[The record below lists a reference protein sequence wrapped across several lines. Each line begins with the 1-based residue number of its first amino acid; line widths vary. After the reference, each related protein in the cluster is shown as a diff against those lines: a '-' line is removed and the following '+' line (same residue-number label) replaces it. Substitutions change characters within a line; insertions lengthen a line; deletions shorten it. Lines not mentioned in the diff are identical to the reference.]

1 MLLRSYQKE
10 VDSLTQRS
18 IASESAFLAMVA
30 EFAELPDPAVAL
42 EVAKVRLALSF
53 LAVRVSR

>member
-1 MLLRSYQKE
+1 
-10 VDSLTQRS
+10 
-18 IASESAFLAMVA
+18 MVA